1 MKDEVN
7 KYKKMKDVVENK
19 KGRQKILLI
28 NKKKKRKDKEV
39 KIQRMKDV
47 IDNNKKEENE
57 R

>member
-1 MKDEVN
+1 
-7 KYKKMKDVVENK
+7 MKDVVENK

-47 IDNNKKEENE
+47 IDNNKKG
-57 R
+57 